1 MSGERPADQTQRRSP
16 RILAT
21 LAAILFSTA
30 ILGAVLPV
38 AIWPGEAKLTAPLF
52 CEAPY
57 TEPIIVSDT
66 FHDSEG
72 QSTNYSMY
80 CVGDRGQHTEVGFLR
95 PWLALW
101 ALHTAHVIVLVI
113 LVRTWRWMATRRT
126 DAPLRIQ
133 GNPPLNRHSDVSGEG
148 SCTDNERQGSRPQP

>member
-1 MSGERPADQTQRRSP
+1 MSDQHGAGEHLSDQAPRRPR

-21 LAAILFSTA
+21 LAVNLAATA
-30 ILGAVLPV
+30 ILGCVLPV

-52 CEAPY
+52 CDAPY
-57 TEPIIVSDT
+57 TEPIVVSDT

-80 CVGDRGQHTEVGFLR
+80 CVGDRGQYTEVGFLR

-101 ALHTAHVIVLVI
+101 VLHTALVIVVVI
-113 LVRTWRWMATRRT
+113 VARAWRPTRPPEPVRLAQSTE
-126 DAPLRIQ
+126 L
-133 GNPPLNRHSDVSGEG
+133 
-148 SCTDNERQGSRPQP
+148 

>member
-1 MSGERPADQTQRRSP
+1 MSDQYGADENLSDSVARRSR

-21 LAAILFSTA
+21 LTAILAGTA
-30 ILGAVLPV
+30 ILGCVLPI

-52 CEAPY
+52 CDAPY
-57 TEPIIVSDT
+57 IEPIVVSDT

-80 CVGDRGQHTEVGFLR
+80 CVGDRGQYTEVGFLR

-101 ALHTAHVIVLVI
+101 ALHSAAVIVLVI
-113 LVRTWRWMATRRT
+113 VARAWRWRPTRPAEPVRLAKST
-126 DAPLRIQ
+126 EL
-133 GNPPLNRHSDVSGEG
+133 
-148 SCTDNERQGSRPQP
+148 